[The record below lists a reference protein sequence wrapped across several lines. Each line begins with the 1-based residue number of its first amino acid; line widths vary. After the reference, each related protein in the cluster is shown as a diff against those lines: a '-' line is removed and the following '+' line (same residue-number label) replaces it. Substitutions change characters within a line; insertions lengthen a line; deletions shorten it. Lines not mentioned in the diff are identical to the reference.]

1 MIKYFFLLLFTCLI
15 YLCSCS
21 KRAIVYAE
29 IINDNASDCI
39 EDIPDSTAFEVMEIK
54 KENSWYFIYFQ
65 RNDSIFKV
73 VSHDPRYKT
82 LLENY
87 PKIERGKRYKL
98 NLHSFRDELNRAL
111 GGTYIGDPLGVQLD
125 SITTVSPEP
134 DKGVWDIYKTTDL
147 VGLYY
152 LKQR

>member
-21 KRAIVYAE
+21 KRTIATEGTTTYNELYKVKK
-29 IINDNASDCI
+29 
-39 EDIPDSTAFEVMEIK
+39 IK
-54 KENSWYFIYFQ
+54 KVNDWYFIYFQ

-73 VSHDPRYKT
+73 VSYDSRDKT
-82 LLENY
+82 LPENS
-87 PKIERGKRYKL
+87 PKIEKGKRY
-98 NLHSFRDELNRAL
+98 NLTMHSFREDLSRFL
-111 GGTYIGDPLGVQLD
+111 GGDYIGDPFGVQLD

-134 DKGVWDIYKTTDL
+134 KNGVWDIYRTTDL